1 MSQGMQ
7 YNLIQVADAVARE
20 KNIERDEV
28 LGAMED
34 AIQKVGKSKY
44 GHENDIRAH
53 IDPRSGD
60 ITLARYREVVEE
72 VENSQTQISLAD
84 AQPLKPGAAIGDFV
98 VDILPP
104 VEFGRVAAQ
113 SARQIIS
120 QRVREVERMH
130 QYIAYKDRIGEV
142 VTGIV
147 KRVEFG
153 NYFLDIGKTEAI
165 LQKDHV
171 IPREVFRA
179 GDRVRAYILNVTRE
193 GRGPQ
198 VILSRT
204 DPRFMA
210 MLFQQEVPEINEGI
224 IEIVSVARDP
234 GSRAK
239 IAVRARDS
247 SLDPVGACVGIRGSR
262 IQAIVT
268 ELQGEKIDIVVWSE
282 NVPTYVINALSPAEI
297 SKVVLDEEKGQ
308 VEVVVASDQLSMAI
322 GRRGQN
328 VKLATTLT
336 GLNINIV
343 SEAEEA
349 EKRAEKF
356 KKQSK
361 MFIEALDVDEV
372 IAHLLTAEGFNN
384 AQEIAESDIQELLDI
399 EGFDEELAAELITRA
414 KNYVKVLDKQLD
426 EKILAMGIQNDL
438 KSFEGLTKEILV
450 ELGTQGIKTLDDFA
464 DLASDELVDILEQK
478 VSLDQANDLISAA
491 RAHWYPEPQA

>member
-1 MSQGMQ
+1 MSQGIQ

-34 AIQKVGKSKY
+34 AIQKIGKTKY

-53 IDPRSGD
+53 IDPKSGD
-60 ITLARYREVVEE
+60 ITLARYREVVED
-72 VENSQTQISLAD
+72 VENTHTQIFLKEALT
-84 AQPLKPGAAIGDFV
+84 LKPDAVVGDFI
-98 VDILPP
+98 VDVLPP

-130 QYIAYKDRIGEV
+130 QYMAYKDRMGEI
-142 VTGIV
+142 VTGVV
-147 KRVEFG
+147 KRLEFG
-153 NYFLDIGKTEAI
+153 NYFLDMGRAEAI
-165 LQKDHV
+165 LPKDHV
-171 IPREVFRA
+171 IPREIFRP

-198 VILSRT
+198 IILSRT

-210 MLFQQEVPEINEGI
+210 MLFHQEVPEIHEGL
-224 IEIVSVARDP
+224 IEIMSVARDP

-239 IAVRARDS
+239 IAVRAKDT

-262 IQAIVT
+262 IQAIIT

-282 NVPTYVINALSPAEI
+282 SIPTYVINALAPAEI
-297 SKVVLDEEKGQ
+297 SKVVLDEERAQ
-308 VEVVVASDQLSMAI
+308 VEVVVATDQLSMAI

-328 VKLATTLT
+328 VKLATALT
-336 GLNINIV
+336 GLNINII
-343 SEAEEA
+343 SESEEA

-361 MFIEALDVDEV
+361 IFIEALDVDEV
-372 IAHLLTAEGFNN
+372 IAHLLTAEGFNTV
-384 AQEIAESDIQELLDI
+384 QEVAEADLQELINI
-399 EGFDEELAAELITRA
+399 EGFDEDLATELQSRA
-414 KNYVKVLDKQLD
+414 QVHVDTVEKQL
-426 EKILAMGIQNDL
+426 EEQIQSMGIEQDL
-438 KSFEGLTKEILV
+438 KSLEGLTKEMLV
-450 ELGTQGIKTLDDFA
+450 ELGTQGIKTLDEFA
-464 DLASDELVDILEQK
+464 DLASDELIDMLGQK
-478 VSLDQANDLISAA
+478 MSLDQANNLILAA
-491 RAHWYPEPQA
+491 RAHWFEGGQA